1 VSAPVKRKC
10 LLAVCIILAVTAI
23 ASADTL
29 YLKNGMYIVVTKAT
43 EKGGQ
48 VEYWVGSTK
57 YTISKTLVFR
67 VGPDNGPSTNL
78 HTPNQA
84 APAIQDLSHRDS
96 APATTNTGRDKLRMP
111 VPGGPKSNEPYWI
124 ALRSRILQGDR
135 VNEMKLAEVELDQDA
150 RTTSN
155 AYFLAGVTEMQD
167 GNSRKAGAYFENG
180 LRATPEQPNLLE
192 WHAIAL
198 SAQGRY
204 DDAVHELEHAIS
216 LTPDSAHLQQLLGL
230 AQYNA
235 DHTGEAVVAW
245 KRALELSPDSDTRAW
260 LRKAEREFE
269 VEERSRRRQ
278 SEHFILHYQGDATSP
293 DLQQQLLVTL
303 DNGYHDLVSQL
314 GYEPPE
320 KIIVILYTQKEFV
333 DITEAPSWA
342 GAINDGKLRIPI
354 RGVAV
359 MNPELARVLK
369 HELTHSFL
377 SSLAGGRCPTWLNEG
392 IAEMMEP
399 RSSSAFAQPLAALF
413 QQRNEIPFSV
423 LERPFIQFSDTQAQV
438 AYAES
443 LSGVEY
449 LRERY
454 GMGEVLR
461 MLRNIGS
468 GVEPELALR
477 QSTGMDYSALEH
489 RIGEY
494 LANTGGVNRRGRDP
508 S

>member
-1 VSAPVKRKC
+1 VSAPAKC
-10 LLAVCIILAVTAI
+10 KCFLAACIILAITAI

-43 EKGGQ
+43 EKDGQ
-48 VEYWVGSTK
+48 IEYSVGSTK
-57 YTISKTLVFR
+57 YTISKTLVTR
-67 VGPDNGPSTNL
+67 IGPDNGPSTTL
-78 HTPNQA
+78 HSSNQA
-84 APAIQDLSHRDS
+84 ALAIHDLSHRDS
-96 APATTNTGRDKLRMP
+96 APATANAGHDKIRMP
-111 VPGGPKSNEPYWI
+111 VPGGPKPNEPYWTT
-124 ALRSRILQGDR
+124 LRSRILQGDR
-135 VNEMKLAEVELDQDA
+135 VNEMKLAEIELDQDA

-155 AYFLAGVTEMQD
+155 AYFLAGVTEMQGGD
-167 GNSRKAGAYFENG
+167 SGKAGAYFENG

-216 LTPDSAHLQQLLGL
+216 LTPDSAHLQQFLGL

-235 DHTGEAVVAW
+235 DHTGKAVIAW
-245 KRALELSPDSDTRAW
+245 KRALELSPDPGTEAW
-260 LRKAEREFE
+260 LRKAERELD
-269 VEERSRRRQ
+269 VEERSRRRR
-278 SEHFILHYQGDATSP
+278 SAHFILHYQGDATSP
-293 DLQQQLLVTL
+293 DLQQQLLATL
-303 DNGYHDLVSQL
+303 DDGYRDLASQL
-314 GYEPPE
+314 GYEPSE

-342 GAINDGKLRIPI
+342 GASNDGKLRIPL

-377 SSLAGGRCPTWLNEG
+377 SFLAGGRCPTWLNEG
-392 IAEMMEP
+392 MAQMMEP
-399 RSSSAFAQPLAALF
+399 RSSSTFAQPLAALF
-413 QQRNEIPFSV
+413 QQRKEIPFSV
-423 LERPFIQFSDTQAQV
+423 LEHPFIRFSDAQAQV

-461 MLRNIGS
+461 MLRNTGS

-477 QSTGMDYSALEH
+477 QSTGMDYSTLEQ

-494 LANTGGVNRRGRDP
+494 LAKSSKD
-508 S
+508 